1 MDINQMFREVVD
13 RDGISD
19 LHLTVRSKPIIR
31 YNGNL
36 QTYQEYP
43 KVLEMDE
50 LEEIAREM
58 LSDDLYNHF
67 QDKGEVDFSYSVP
80 GLSRFRV
87 NIYRQRGSVGIA
99 MRVIPQDIPTV
110 DELGYPNT
118 LKKLAL
124 MRMGLV
130 LCTGPTGSG
139 KSTTLAAMINEIN
152 EKKAKHILTLED
164 PIEYLHSHRNCI
176 VHQREVGVDTK
187 SFANGLRSALR
198 EDPDVI
204 LVGEMR
210 DLETIQIALEAA
222 ETGHLVLA
230 TLHTN
235 SAPATIDRIIDVFP
249 PHQQEQVRIQLA
261 STLNGVI
268 AQQLLPRADRSGRV
282 GALGILIGTPAVKN
296 VIREGE
302 SHQLKSIMQTG
313 SKYGMVVRD
322 NYLLDLFN
330 QGTISKDILLRRA
343 DNRKYVEK
351 RLSREASY

>member
-1 MDINQMFREVVD
+1 MKFEELFKNVVKS
-13 RDGISD
+13 DGVSD

-36 QTYQEYP
+36 QIYEEYP
-43 KVLEMDE
+43 DVLEIDD
-50 LEEIAREM
+50 LEELAKDM
-58 LSDDLYNHF
+58 LSDSLYKDF
-67 QDKGEVDFSYSVP
+67 KEKGEVDFSYSVP
-80 GLSRFRV
+80 GVTRFRV

-99 MRVIPQDIPTV
+99 LRVIPQDVPTV
-110 DELGYPNT
+110 DELGYPT
-118 LKKLAL
+118 VLKKLAL

-152 EKKAKHILTLED
+152 KQKSKHVLTLED
-164 PIEYLHSHRNCI
+164 PIEYLHSHQNCI

-187 SFANGLRSALR
+187 SFANGLRAALR

-210 DLETIQIALEAA
+210 DLETIAIALEAA

-261 STLNGVI
+261 ATLNGVI
-268 AQQLLPRADRSGRV
+268 SQQLLPRADRSGRV
-282 GALGILIGTPAVKN
+282 GAVGILIGTPAVKN

>member
-1 MDINQMFREVVD
+1 MEMEQLFRNVVD
-13 RDGISD
+13 REGVSD
-19 LHLTVRSKPIIR
+19 LHLTVKSKPIIR

-36 QTYQEYP
+36 QTFQEYP
-43 KVLEMDE
+43 KE
-50 LEEIAREM
+50 LEVEDLEEMTQEM
-58 LSDDLYNHF
+58 LSDDQYEEF
-67 QDKGEVDFSYSVP
+67 MEQGEIDFSYSVP
-80 GLSRFRV
+80 GVSRFRV
-87 NIYRQRGSVGIA
+87 NIYRQRGSIGIA
-99 MRVIPQDIPTV
+99 MRVIPQEVPTV
-110 DELGYPNT
+110 DELGYPNV

-164 PIEYLHSHRNCI
+164 PIEYLHSHSNCI

-210 DLETIQIALEAA
+210 DLDTISIALEAA

-261 STLNGVI
+261 STINGVVS
-268 AQQLLPRADRSGRV
+268 QKLLPRADRSGRV
-282 GALGILIGTPAVKN
+282 GAVGVLIGTPAVKN

-343 DNRKYVEK
+343 DDRKYIEK

>member
-1 MDINQMFREVVD
+1 MEMEQLFTNVVD
-13 RDGISD
+13 RDGVSD
-19 LHLTVRSKPIIR
+19 LHLTVKSKPIIR

-36 QTYQEYP
+36 QIYQDYP
-43 KVLEMDE
+43 RVLEVED
-50 LEEIAREM
+50 LEEITRKM
-58 LSDDLYNHF
+58 LSDDLYDQF
-67 QDKGEVDFSYSVP
+67 QEKGEVDFSYSVP
-80 GLSRFRV
+80 GVSRFRV
-87 NIYRQRGSVGIA
+87 NIYRQRGSIGVA
-99 MRVIPQDIPTV
+99 MRVIPQEIPTV

-152 EKKAKHILTLED
+152 EKKAKHVLTLED

-210 DLETIQIALEAA
+210 DLDTISIALEAA

-261 STLNGVI
+261 STLNGVVS
-268 AQQLLPRADRSGRV
+268 QQLLPRADRSGRV
-282 GALGILIGTPAVKN
+282 GAVGILIGTPAVKN